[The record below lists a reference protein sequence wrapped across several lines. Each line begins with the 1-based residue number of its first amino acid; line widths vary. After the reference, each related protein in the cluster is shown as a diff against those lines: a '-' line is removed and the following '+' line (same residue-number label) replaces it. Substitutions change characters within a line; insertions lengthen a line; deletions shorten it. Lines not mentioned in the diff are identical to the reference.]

1 MDYSSRRRTLRVV
14 KLAEKMERGYITE
27 LFSSFQGEG
36 PYAGKRQI
44 FIRFAGCPLSCFYC
58 DTTYAREPKPGFC
71 TVLGSKRSPRS
82 VKNPLTS
89 TLVVNTVKELRTP
102 DLHSI
107 SYTGGEPLLSH
118 SFLKEIAKEARSM
131 HLKNFIETNGY
142 SASAFASIADYF
154 DFASIDIKLRNHR
167 AVAENDYDDLYRNAM
182 DCIRISVD
190 NGLETIVKVV
200 VLKNTSV
207 REIEAICSDL
217 AEFNVKFVLQP
228 VTALPDL
235 QNAEIAPD
243 IEELFELSETA
254 GRFLQDVMVLP
265 QVHKFMRII

>member
-1 MDYSSRRRTLRVV
+1 M
-14 KLAEKMERGYITE
+14 EKGYITE

-44 FIRFAGCPLSCFYC
+44 FIRFAGCRLSCLYC
-58 DTTYAREPKPGFC
+58 DTSYARDPKPGFC
-71 TVLGSKRSPRS
+71 TVFGSEASSRKRSI
-82 VKNPLTS
+82 KNPLLS
-89 TLVVNTVKELRTP
+89 TLVIDFVKELITL

-107 SYTGGEPLLSH
+107 SYTGGEPLLSA
-118 SFLKEIAKEARSM
+118 SFVKEIAKEAKGR
-131 HLKNFIETNGY
+131 HLKNFLETNGY

-167 AVAENDYDDLYRNAM
+167 AVAENDYDNLYRNAM
-182 DCIRISVD
+182 DCIKIAAD
-190 NGLETIVKVV
+190 KGLETIVKVV

-207 REIEAICSDL
+207 REIETICSDL
-217 AEFNVKFVLQP
+217 ADFNVKFVLQP
-228 VTALPDL
+228 VTVPPDL
-235 QNAEIAPD
+235 QNADIVPD

-265 QVHKFMRII
+265 QVHKFMRIR

>member
-1 MDYSSRRRTLRVV
+1 M
-14 KLAEKMERGYITE
+14 EKGYITE

-44 FIRFAGCPLSCFYC
+44 FIRFAGCRLSCFYC
-58 DTTYAREPKPGFC
+58 DTAYAREPKPIFC
-71 TVLGSKRSPRS
+71 TVFGSEASSRSWS
-82 VKNPLTS
+82 IKNPLPS
-89 TLVVNTVKELRTP
+89 TLVIDLVKELHTP

-107 SYTGGEPLLSH
+107 SYTGGEPLLSA
-118 SFLKEIAKEARSM
+118 SFVREIAKEARSM

-154 DFASIDIKLRNHR
+154 DFASIDIKLRPHR
-167 AVAENDYDDLYRNAM
+167 AVAENDYDNLYRNAM
-182 DCIRISVD
+182 GCIKIAAD
-190 NGLETIVKVV
+190 KGLETIVKVV

-207 REIEAICSDL
+207 KEIEAICSDL

-228 VTALPDL
+228 VTVPSDL
-235 QNAEIAPD
+235 QNADIVPD
-243 IEELFELSETA
+243 IEELFELSEIA

-265 QVHKFMRII
+265 QVHKLMRIR